1 MPARFTRDR
10 RRGGVTLLVAAMIAT
25 MAGVLPAVAKAPP
38 PAREFSF
45 QGERSSPDSV
55 DARGGHVSPSAAQ
68 RHLAAGTRVRWNAF
82 GTPLLITKRGGWLAT
97 GLSRNDG
104 VAARTWLKRE
114 RGLFRLSKA
123 EVDGLDV
130 IMKAPVGKGSVVT
143 FRQRFGDAVAA
154 ADGLVTVGVV
164 GGRIAYASSSVSG
177 DTAAPGTARI
187 PAEAAWQRAASDAG
201 RAGAT
206 AKVEGAA
213 HGWTLMSATGFEGR
227 QAARLRAL
235 PTPRDGVR
243 PVWETI
249 VFDNATGG
257 DPLAFL
263 SWVDAQTG
271 KVWRRDSLVD
281 YADDDPQ
288 WKAFPASP
296 RLDYSSS
303 DTRELWCWSK
313 PSAGCDRILQS
324 PASRDP
330 WDVDPATGQ
339 STHTTF
345 GNNARAVENLDNDD
359 PFSVG
364 VNPASA
370 RADRA
375 YTYPWTNQ
383 WLEQRCSPD
392 AHTSARRNDLDASI
406 ANLFAMHNRMHDF
419 AYFLGF
425 TEQTF
430 NLQQSNFGL
439 GGAEADPEQ
448 GNAQAGGIVGGPPDF
463 TARDNA
469 NQITP
474 PDGVAPITNM
484 YLWQPIAAA
493 FYPPCVDGDFDMTV
507 IGHEYTHAISNRMVA
522 GPDVGLTGFQAGSM
536 GESWS
541 DLDAMEYLNEY
552 GYVPVDGENRYAI
565 GPYVTG
571 DKVAGIRNY
580 GLDRN
585 PLNYSD
591 VGYDTPGPEVHS
603 DGEIWNAVNFAIR
616 KAMIARYDHRFPSGN
631 RRLQVTCA
639 DGRRPADQCPGN
651 RRWVQLM
658 YDSFLLMPPTGRP
671 SMVDARDAM
680 LAADQLRFGGAN
692 RATLWNAFASR
703 GLGEDAFS
711 NGTTDTDPIPSFA
724 SPFAT
729 EGLVS
734 LRPKDAKGNP
744 VSGAQL
750 FVGRYEARV
759 TPVADTDPATSLP
772 GVVRMVPGT
781 YDFVVRADGF
791 GAERFRATVRAGH
804 VTTPRLVLDENLA
817 SGTNGATIAGD
828 GVNLTNLIDDHEG
841 TNWASLGT
849 AVQGRSVTVHLD
861 PAKGSHK
868 IHRVQV
874 SAHLRPADAND
885 PGGDTGAQNRFS
897 ALRQFQVQV
906 CAVSAT
912 VDCTQDG
919 QFKVAFTSPA
929 NAFPSIRPRP
939 RAPELILRSF
949 DLHPVQATYVRLV
962 VLDNQCTGGP
972 GFQGVQDDDPRA
984 VEDCDAGSP
993 QGLNVRAAEL
1003 QVF

>member
-1 MPARFTRDR
+1 
-10 RRGGVTLLVAAMIAT
+10 
-25 MAGVLPAVAKAPP
+25 
-38 PAREFSF
+38 
-45 QGERSSPDSV
+45 
-55 DARGGHVSPSAAQ
+55 
-68 RHLAAGTRVRWNAF
+68 
-82 GTPLLITKRGGWLAT
+82 
-97 GLSRNDG
+97 
-104 VAARTWLKRE
+104 
-114 RGLFRLSKA
+114 
-123 EVDGLDV
+123 
-130 IMKAPVGKGSVVT
+130 
-143 FRQRFGDAVAA
+143 
-154 ADGLVTVGVV
+154 
-164 GGRIAYASSSVSG
+164 
-177 DTAAPGTARI
+177 
-187 PAEAAWQRAASDAG
+187 
-201 RAGAT
+201 
-206 AKVEGAA
+206 
-213 HGWTLMSATGFEGR
+213 
-227 QAARLRAL
+227 
-235 PTPRDGVR
+235 
-243 PVWETI
+243 
-249 VFDNATGG
+249 
-257 DPLAFL
+257 
-263 SWVDAQTG
+263 
-271 KVWRRDSLVD
+271 
-281 YADDDPQ
+281 
-288 WKAFPASP
+288 
-296 RLDYSSS
+296 
-303 DTRELWCWSK
+303 
-313 PSAGCDRILQS
+313 
-324 PASRDP
+324 
-330 WDVDPATGQ
+330 
-339 STHTTF
+339 
-345 GNNARAVENLDNDD
+345 
-359 PFSVG
+359 VG
-364 VNPASA
+364 VNPATA
-370 RADRA
+370 RADRN
-375 YTYPWTNQ
+375 YSYPWTNQ
-383 WLEQRCSPD
+383 WFGQRCSPD
-392 AHTSARRNDLDASI
+392 VHASAQRNDLDASI

-507 IGHEYTHAISNRMVA
+507 IAHEYTHAISNRMVA
-522 GPDVGLTGFQAGSM
+522 GPDVGLSGLQAGSM

-552 GYVPVDGENRYAI
+552 GFVPVNGENRFAI

-603 DGEIWNAVNFAIR
+603 DGEIWNAVNFAVR
-616 KAMIARYDHRFPSGN
+616 KALIARYDHRFPSGS
-631 RRLQVTCA
+631 RRLQVACA

-658 YDSFLLMPPTGRP
+658 YDSFLLMPVTGRP

-680 LAADQLRFGGAN
+680 LAADQLRFSGAN
-692 RATLWNAFASR
+692 QATLWNAFASR

-734 LRPKDAKGNP
+734 LRPKDGKGNP
-744 VSGAQL
+744 VGGAQL

-759 TPVADTDPATSLP
+759 TPVADTDPATGLP
-772 GVVRMVPGT
+772 GIVRMVPGT
-781 YDFVVRADGF
+781 YDFIVRANGF

-804 VTTPRLVLDENLA
+804 VTTPKLVLDENLA

-849 AVQGRSVTVHLD
+849 AVQGRAVTVHLD
-861 PAKGSHK
+861 PAKASHR
-868 IHRVQV
+868 IRRVQV
-874 SAHLRPADAND
+874 SAHLRPPDAND

-897 ALRQFQVQV
+897 ALRQFQIQV
-906 CAVSAT
+906 CTVSTA
-912 VDCTQDG
+912 VDCTQDS

-949 DLHPVQATYVRLV
+949 GLHPVQATYVRLV

-972 GFQGVQDDDPRA
+972 GFQGVQDNDPRA
-984 VEDCDAGSP
+984 VEDCDAGSV

-1003 QVF
+1003 QVFDQ